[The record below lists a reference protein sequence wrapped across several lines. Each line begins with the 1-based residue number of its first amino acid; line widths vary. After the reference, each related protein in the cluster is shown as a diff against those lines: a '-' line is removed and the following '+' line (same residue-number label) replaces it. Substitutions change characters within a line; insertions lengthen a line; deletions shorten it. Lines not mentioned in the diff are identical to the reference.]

1 MPVSE
6 LLSSSPGMRGEA
18 VVWSYSGVYVTETP
32 GLPPESSCG
41 MIQQD
46 ADP

>member
-6 LLSSSPGMRGEA
+6 PLSSSPGMRGKA
-18 VVWSYSGVYVTETP
+18 IVCSYSGVYVTETS